1 MYLPERGN
9 RRAALAP
16 WQRASARITRK
27 MKDEDIRAIV

>member
-16 WQRASARITRK
+16 WQRASARIMRK